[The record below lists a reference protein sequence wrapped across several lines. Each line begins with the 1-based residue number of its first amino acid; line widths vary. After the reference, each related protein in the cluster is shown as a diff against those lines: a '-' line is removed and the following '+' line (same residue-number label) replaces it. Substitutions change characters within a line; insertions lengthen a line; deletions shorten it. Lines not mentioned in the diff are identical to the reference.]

1 MLGVVGR
8 AAAAAAQTARAA
20 DGGVAGGAAGC
31 GLRWRRRR
39 ARRFPQPVRVGVIV
53 GQDLLQPV
61 EAQPVLGRVA
71 AVRLGDDGRVAV
83 VVRTGGLLGFGGRL
97 VAVPADAVAY
107 LGPQLALVGYTAE
120 QLAGLPTAED
130 GPALPG
136 DATIRLGIV
145 KPFHWRAAGCGPG
158 RIEAAGQGCRIAS
171 PPAPKPEGVGGLV
184 GG

>member
-1 MLGVVGR
+1 MRWGWAMLGVVGR
-8 AAAAAAQTARAA
+8 AAAAAAQTGERLTGEGQTGLPDAA
-20 DGGVAGGAAGC
+20 ALAAAA
-31 GLRWRRRR
+31 
-39 ARRFPQPVRVGVIV
+39 ARRFPQPVRVGAIV

-71 AVRLGDDGRVAV
+71 AVRMGGDGRVAV
-83 VVRTGGLLGFGGRL
+83 VVRTGGMLGFGGRL

-107 LGPQLALVGYTAE
+107 LGPQLALMGYTAE

-145 KPFHWRAAGCGPG
+145 KPFH
-158 RIEAAGQGCRIAS
+158 
-171 PPAPKPEGVGGLV
+171 
-184 GG
+184 